1 MPPLPADFIHAR
13 SCKPFCE
20 KYLTLL
26 AADYMLHMPDKKIL
40 EEKLREPT
48 MFVEGTEELSAYRE

>member
-1 MPPLPADFIHAR
+1 
-13 SCKPFCE
+13 
-20 KYLTLL
+20 
-26 AADYMLHMPDKKIL
+26 MLHSPDKKIL